1 MSDTRISDR
10 DLDDLYQTI
19 SELRSQVLAYE
30 LVLSMAYMLLD
41 TLPDWTED
49 KWLLLKQQIKR
60 ALDAYGEGEG

>member
-30 LVLSMAYMLLD
+30 LVLSMAYMMLD